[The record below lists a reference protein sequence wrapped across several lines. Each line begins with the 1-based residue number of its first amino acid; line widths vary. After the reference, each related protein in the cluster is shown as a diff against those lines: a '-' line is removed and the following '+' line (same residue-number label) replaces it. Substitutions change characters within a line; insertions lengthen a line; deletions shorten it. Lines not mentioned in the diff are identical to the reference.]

1 MKKLFGK
8 RFHRI
13 PVALVSVLLMIVL
26 VAGGAFATGG
36 YGFFTATTQVKV
48 VEAIAVGMGTWDNL
62 APYGSVDDVDIA
74 ITEDV
79 EGNPV
84 LTITPAAETP
94 YVGEGFAPGE
104 YIVFP
109 LNIRN
114 GSDGTLTLE
123 ATVVS
128 DSPLVV
134 EASYELNTGDETNPI
149 PSGHEGDFLAYDFEA
164 SGPFTD
170 LNLNPWSV
178 EVAGNSGFSGS
189 AVANAQVL
197 FIKISVP
204 GDIPIIPEFYSLT
217 LTLERS

>member
-13 PVALVSVLLMIVL
+13 PVLLASVLLVL
-26 VAGGAFATGG
+26 VLITGGALAVG

-74 ITEDV
+74 ITEDT

-114 GSDGTLTLE
+114 GSDGVLTLE

-134 EASYELNTGDETNPI
+134 KASYELNVGTQTDPI
-149 PSGHEGDFLAYDFEA
+149 PSGHEGDFLAYGFEA
-164 SGPFTD
+164 LGEFETLD
-170 LNLNPWSV
+170 GWSV
-178 EVAGNSGFSGS
+178 VVEGNSGFSGS
-189 AVANAQVL
+189 AVHNAQIL